1 MAGSSGK
8 QTRSQQLRQ
17 NMINMMYLV
26 FIAMLA
32 LQISKE
38 VLATLGIVSED
49 LEKSTAQLQ
58 MVIDESYDDIFGNS
72 NQEYYKIPSE
82 ELPKLKEITN
92 DYFDFLQ
99 KLKDSLIKTDEN
111 EYQIDVEYIDDQGNE
126 KISQRTDYQVMD
138 KSNYLDE
145 TFFINDGVTSKGQE
159 FIDYFKE
166 FSTKVESVLDSIT
179 NRDARTVQSN
189 YNFDNALASLSQR
202 FEYPEDDQVVNR
214 DGIKE
219 DWIYYNYEKFPLVAS
234 LTKIT
239 KIQSDIRNVEYE
251 ILNSLIQKTQKRKLD
266 LGGSDTLL
274 EVTGSAYYTNSIADP
289 AVLVGRT
296 DPNFKPDIIDL
307 KIDGVPLKE
316 SERKVENGKIIL
328 NKRFSKPGI
337 KKITGFLIFEEN
349 NKVDSLE
356 VDRQF
361 FVINKPNQAI
371 VSPVNMQVFY
381 VGLRNEIAVAFPG
394 IADLTSIRV
403 DGGNNGSIIR
413 TGSKYFAAPNAGV
426 ETMDVIVSGKA
437 NDQVIT
443 SLVNFRVEAEPP
455 GKASVVSRSG
465 GIETIFTNTERIPKS
480 SLINGR
486 IQGEKAPGM
495 LYDYSVSIKK
505 FEVTVG
511 NFTTKTVVGN
521 RIRDLAAAQAD
532 VESAGPGTAVN
543 FTILEAT
550 KQDGDLVTPTTVDK
564 FSVTIK

>member
-8 QTRSQQLRQ
+8 QTRSQKLRQ

-49 LEKSTAQLQ
+49 LEKSTAQLEQ
-58 MVIDESYDDIFGNS
+58 VIEISYENIFGSS

-99 KLKDSLIKTDEN
+99 VLKDSLISLDEN
-111 EYQIDVEYIDDQGNE
+111 EYLIDVEYIDDEGNE
-126 KISQRTDYQVMD
+126 KISKRRDYQVMD

-159 FIDYFKE
+159 FIDYFKQ
-166 FSTKVESVLDSIT
+166 FSTKVVSVLDSIT

-189 YNFDNALASLSQR
+189 YDFDNALASLSQR

-266 LGGSDTLL
+266 LGGADTLL
-274 EVTGSAYYTNSIADP
+274 EVKGSAYYTNSTADP

-328 NKRFSKPGI
+328 SKRFSRPGI

-349 NKVDSLE
+349 NKVDSLR
-356 VDRQF
+356 VDREF
-361 FVINKPNQAI
+361 FVINKPNNAI

-403 DGGNNGSIIR
+403 NGKNGTILKS
-413 TGSKYFAAPNAGV
+413 GSRYFAAPNAGV
-426 ETMDVIVSGKA
+426 ESMDVIVSGKA
-437 NDQVIT
+437 NDEVIT
-443 SLVNFRVEAEPP
+443 SLVNFRVEGEPP
-455 GKASVVSRSG
+455 GRGSVYERVG
-465 GIETIFTNTERIPKS
+465 GQDYNFVNSDKISKE
-480 SLINGR
+480 SLIYGLIR
-486 IQGEKAPGM
+486 GEKPRGF
-495 LYDYSVSIKK
+495 LYDYDINVES
-505 FEVTVG
+505 FQVTVG
-511 NFTTKTVVGN
+511 NLPTRTVQGN
-521 RIRDLAAAQAD
+521 KIQNSSEAVRDINGANRGSSVTVTVLK
-532 VESAGPGTAVN
+532 AVK
-543 FTILEAT
+543 I
-550 KQDGDLVTPTTVDK
+550 DGDLISPTNVEP
-564 FSVTIK
+564 FVLTIE

>member
-1 MAGSSGK
+1 
-8 QTRSQQLRQ
+8 
-17 NMINMMYLV
+17 MMYLV

>member
-1 MAGSSGK
+1 
-8 QTRSQQLRQ
+8 
-17 NMINMMYLV
+17 MINMMYLV

-58 MVIDESYDDIFGNS
+58 IIIDESYDDIFGSS

-126 KISQRTDYQVMD
+126 KISKRTDYQVMD

-202 FEYPEDDQVVNR
+202 FEYPEDNQVVNR

-274 EVTGSAYYTNSIADP
+274 EVKGSAYYTNSTADP

-296 DPNFKPDIIDL
+296 DPNFKPDKIDL

-328 NKRFSKPGI
+328 NKRFSRPGI

-349 NKVDSLE
+349 NKVDSLA
-356 VDRQF
+356 VDREF
-361 FVINKPNQAI
+361 FVINKPNKAI

-381 VGLRNEIAVAFPG
+381 IGLRNEIDVAFPG

-403 DGGNNGSIIR
+403 AGKNGTILKNGSR
-413 TGSKYFAAPNAGV
+413 YFAAPNAGA
-426 ETMDVIVSGKA
+426 ESMDVVVTGKA
-437 NDQVIT
+437 NDEVVT
-443 SLVNFRVEAEPP
+443 SLVNFRVEDAPP
-455 GKASVVSRSG
+455 GRGSVYERVG
-465 GIETIFTNTERIPKS
+465 GQDYNFINSDKISKE
-480 SLINGR
+480 SLKFGLIR
-486 IQGEKAPGM
+486 GEKPPGF
-495 LYDYSVSIKK
+495 LYDYDI
-505 FEVTVG
+505 EVTRFQITIG
-511 NFTTKTVVGN
+511 GLTTKNCTGNTVQNCQEAVRDINVANVGSS
-521 RIRDLAAAQAD
+521 
-532 VESAGPGTAVN
+532 VTV
-543 FTILEAT
+543 TVLEAT
-550 KQDGDLVTPTTVDK
+550 KIDGDLRSPTDVEP
-564 FSVTIK
+564 FVLTIK

>member
-465 GIETIFTNTERIPKS
+465 GIETIFNNTERIPKS

>member
-356 VDRQF
+356 VNREF

>member
-38 VLATLGIVSED
+38 VLGTLGIVSED
-49 LEKSTAQLQ
+49 LEKSTAQLE
-58 MVIDESYDDIFGNS
+58 MVIDESYNDIFGNS

-126 KISQRTDYQVMD
+126 KISKRTDYQVMD

-202 FEYPEDDQVVNR
+202 FEYPEDDKVVNR

-274 EVTGSAYYTNSIADP
+274 EVKGSAYYTNSTADP

-349 NKVDSLE
+349 NKVDSLA
-356 VDRQF
+356 VDREF

-394 IADLTSIRV
+394 IADLTSINV
-403 DGGNNGSIIR
+403 NGKNGSITK

-521 RIRDLAAAQAD
+521 RVRDLAAAQAD

>member
-1 MAGSSGK
+1 
-8 QTRSQQLRQ
+8 
-17 NMINMMYLV
+17 MYLV

-49 LEKSTAQLQ
+49 LKKSTDLLMEDINEYYNVIEKNAQ
-58 MVIDESYDDIFGNS
+58 EK
-72 NQEYYKIPSE
+72 QEYYIIPSE
-82 ELPKLKEITN
+82 ELPKLKVITDN
-92 DYFDFLQ
+92 YFDFLQ
-99 KLKDSLIKTDEN
+99 KLKDSLTKTDEN
-111 EYQIDVEYIDDQGNE
+111 EYLIDVEYIDNQGNE
-126 KISQRTDYQVMD
+126 KISKRTDYQVMD

-145 TFFINDGVTSKGQE
+145 TFFISDGVTVKGQE

-166 FSTKVESVLDSIT
+166 FNTKVASVLDSIV
-179 NRDARTVQSN
+179 NRDSRTVQSN
-189 YNFDNALASLSQR
+189 YDFEKALTSLSQK
-202 FEYPEDDQVVNR
+202 FDYPDDDQVINR

-219 DWIYYNYEKFPLVAS
+219 DWLYYNYEKFPLVAS

-239 KIQSDIRNVEYE
+239 KIQSDIRIVEYQ
-251 ILNSLIQKTQKRKLD
+251 ILNALIQKTQQRIIDGDKY
-266 LGGSDTLL
+266 TLL
-274 EVTGSAYYTNSIADP
+274 DVKGSAYYTNSIADP
-289 AVLVGRT
+289 AVVVGIV
-296 DPNFKPDIIDL
+296 DPNAKPNDVEL
-307 KIDGVPLKE
+307 KIDGVELRDSEWNLE
-316 SERKVENGKIIL
+316 SGKIIL
-328 NKRFSKPGI
+328 NKRFSSPGI
-337 KKITGFLIFEEN
+337 KKITGWLIFKDN

-356 VDRQF
+356 VNREF

-403 DGGNNGSIIR
+403 DGGKNGSIVR

>member
-1 MAGSSGK
+1 
-8 QTRSQQLRQ
+8 
-17 NMINMMYLV
+17 MMYLV

-58 MVIDESYDDIFGNS
+58 IIIDESYDDIFGSS

-126 KISQRTDYQVMD
+126 KISKRTDYQVMD

-202 FEYPEDDQVVNR
+202 FEYPEDNQVVNR

-274 EVTGSAYYTNSIADP
+274 EVKGSAYYTNSTADP

-296 DPNFKPDIIDL
+296 DPNFKPDKIDL

-328 NKRFSKPGI
+328 NKRFSRPGI

-349 NKVDSLE
+349 NKVDSLA
-356 VDRQF
+356 VDREF
-361 FVINKPNQAI
+361 FVINKPNKAI

-381 VGLRNEIAVAFPG
+381 IGLRNEIDVAFPG

-403 DGGNNGSIIR
+403 DGKNGKILNNGSR
-413 TGSKYFAAPNAGV
+413 YFAAPNAGA
-426 ETMDVIVSGKA
+426 ESMDVVVTGKA
-437 NDQVIT
+437 NDEVVT
-443 SLVNFRVEAEPP
+443 SLVNFRVEDAPP
-455 GKASVVSRSG
+455 GRGSVYERVG
-465 GIETIFTNTERIPKS
+465 GQDYNFINSDKISKE
-480 SLINGR
+480 SLKFGLIR
-486 IQGEKAPGM
+486 GEKPPGF
-495 LYDYSVSIKK
+495 LYDYDI
-505 FEVTVG
+505 EVTRFQITIG
-511 NFTTKTVVGN
+511 GLTTKNCTGNTVQNCQEAVRDINVANVGSS
-521 RIRDLAAAQAD
+521 
-532 VESAGPGTAVN
+532 VTV
-543 FTILEAT
+543 TVLEAT
-550 KQDGDLVTPTTVDK
+550 KIDGDLRSPTDVEP
-564 FSVTIK
+564 FVLTIK

>member
-49 LEKSTAQLQ
+49 LEKSTDLLMADNTDYYAA
-58 MVIDESYDDIFGNS
+58 VYKNI
-72 NQEYYKIPSE
+72 NQDYYKIPAE
-82 ELPKLKEITN
+82 ELPKLKVITDN
-92 DYFDFLQ
+92 YFDFLQ
-99 KLKDSLIKTDEN
+99 KLKDSLTKTDEN
-111 EYQIDVEYIDDQGNE
+111 EYQIDVEYIDDQGNK
-126 KISQRTDYQVMD
+126 KISKRTDYQVMD

-145 TFFINDGVTSKGQE
+145 TFFISDGVTVKGQE

-166 FSTKVESVLDSIT
+166 FNTKVASVLDSIV
-179 NRDARTVQSN
+179 NRDSRTVKSN
-189 YNFDNALASLSQR
+189 YDFAKALTSLSQK
-202 FEYPEDDQVVNR
+202 FDYPDDDQVINR

-219 DWIYYNYEKFPLVAS
+219 DWLYYNYEKFPLVAS

-239 KIQSDIRNVEYE
+239 KIQSDIRTVEYQ
-251 ILNSLIQKTQKRKLD
+251 ILNALIQKTQGRKI
-266 LGGSDTLL
+266 GGGKETLL
-274 EVTGSAYYTNSIADP
+274 EVKGSAYYTNSTADP
-289 AVLVGRT
+289 AVVVGRT
-296 DPNFKPDIIDL
+296 DPNAKPDDVDL
-307 KIDGVPLKE
+307 KIDGIKLRD
-316 SERKVENGKIIL
+316 SEWNLDSGKIIL
-328 NKRFSKPGI
+328 NKRFSSPGI
-337 KKITGFLIFEEN
+337 KKITGWLIFKDN

-356 VDRQF
+356 VNREF

-394 IADLTSIRV
+394 IADLTSINV
-403 DGGNNGSIIR
+403 NGKNGSITK